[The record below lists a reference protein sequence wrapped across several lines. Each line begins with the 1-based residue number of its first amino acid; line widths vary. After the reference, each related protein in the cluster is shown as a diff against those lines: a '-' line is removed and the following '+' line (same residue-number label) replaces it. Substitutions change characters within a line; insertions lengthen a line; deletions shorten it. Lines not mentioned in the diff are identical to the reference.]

1 LKICIFTRD
10 TIILY
15 RVTHSHSTVS
25 YVHTTQYSIRHTI
38 IRTPIIHT
46 YTHTHTQ
53 NLQCKTNRKSSSQIV
68 SCFFPCFFSASRVSV
83 ISVSSSSYSIII
95 LYVQYWLIL
104 INTCY
109 TCIDTVLSY
118 CSTVLLGKFI
128 EIDCL
133 FPISTKSPKKTGL
146 RRLGGTPPDP
156 PTSLLANHF
165 SMLG

>member
-1 LKICIFTRD
+1 MKICIFTRD

-25 YVHTTQYSIRHTI
+25 YVHTTQYTVSVHLSYTR
-38 IRTPIIHT
+38 

-104 INTCY
+104 INTCC
-109 TCIDTVLSY
+109 TCIDTVLY
-118 CSTVLLGKFI
+118 YHNCSTVLLGKFI